1 MMINGNTLTITPQDT
16 RPQPEGYSLN
26 GWTAAAKKQY
36 LDEWHAAHPAPA
48 SSLAEVESY
57 TVTPGY
63 DDTADHIANFFRAV
77 ETREHVK
84 EDEVFGNHT
93 AIACHMAN
101 HSHFHRNMATW
112 DEATKTIKG

>member
-1 MMINGNTLTITPQDT
+1 M
-16 RPQPEGYSLN
+16 
-26 GWTAAAKKQY
+26 TAAQKKLGQ
-36 LDEWHAAHPAPA
+36 DEWNASHPAGA
-48 SSLAEVESY
+48 SALGEVESY
-57 TVTPGY
+57 TLPQGY
-63 DDTADHIANFFRAV
+63 NETADHIANFFRAV
-77 ETREHVK
+77 ETRERVK

>member
-1 MMINGNTLTITPQDT
+1 
-16 RPQPEGYSLN
+16 
-26 GWTAAAKKQY
+26 
-36 LDEWHAAHPAPA
+36 
-48 SSLAEVESY
+48 VESY

-77 ETREHVK
+77 ETRERVK

-101 HSHFHRNMATW
+101 HSHFHRNVATW